1 MNENSNLTTESNF
14 SNPVPPD
21 KKPKGGLLLAILLG
35 LLTFVVTGLLALV
48 VIILFLPFG
57 INLATILVAGFWGG
71 YIVLQFA
78 LFILF
83 ALLGDF
89 GTAVISWFI
98 NRSKKLASITFVSAL
113 IFQIIAIAVVIPA
126 TLKKSQET
134 MNAGIAKEKSYT
146 QYATINYVSVDPQE
160 PFKFSYALNG
170 KMTEV
175 TLFKKLVFNI
185 PVTVSQ
191 AGSYDVNVQY
201 TSDSSFYANSDS
213 SPNTKQILD
222 IGNHVVKIEFVAG
235 AAPNLGYELPSSV
248 HGRALVQ
255 LDYLASKNELL
266 DSMRSDNT
274 VDQKVLQ
281 QFMKDEGLD
290 QGASSNPTVNKFVG
304 RKEVQ
309 F

>member
-1 MNENSNLTTESNF
+1 MEPEPNF
-14 SNPVPPD
+14 STPPLPNE
-21 KKPKGGLLLAILLG
+21 KPKGSLIIAILLG
-35 LLTFVVTGLLALV
+35 LLTFVVTGILA
-48 VIILFLPFG
+48 VIIIVVLLPFK
-57 INLATILVAGFWGG
+57 INLATLLLFGAWGG
-71 YIVLQFA
+71 YAAIQFG

-89 GTAVISWFI
+89 GTAVISWFVS
-98 NRSKKLASITFVSAL
+98 RSKKLASITFVSAL
-113 IFQIIAIAVVIPA
+113 VFQIIALAVIIPA

-134 MNAGIAKEKSYT
+134 MNAGIAKENSYT
-146 QYATINYVSVDPQE
+146 QYAIIGDVSVDPQE

-170 KMTEV
+170 KMAEV
-175 TLFKKLVFNI
+175 SLYKKLIFNI
-185 PVTVSQ
+185 PVFVSQ
-191 AGSYDVNVQY
+191 AGAYQVNVQY

-222 IGNHVVKIEFVAG
+222 IGNHVIKIEFVAG
-235 AAPNLGYELPSSV
+235 AAPNLGYELPSSI
-248 HGRALVQ
+248 HGKASVQ
-255 LDYLASKNELL
+255 LDYLALKKELL
-266 DSMRSDNT
+266 DSLKSDNT

-290 QGASSNPTVNKFVG
+290 QGVNPNSTVNKFVG